1 MAKIGLSKPYFAK
14 YGMSGSSVVY
24 SDGALL
30 GKAITW
36 DLSLDSASDNVLYA
50 DNAPAETENTFA
62 GGSLT
67 VGTDELMPDV
77 AAAIFGVVAQTLT
90 ISGMAT
96 TGASYVV
103 YDDDQSTPDLGI
115 GAIAKIQKNGAIK
128 YQAIMLCK
136 VKFNNANDSLETQ
149 GETITWQTPE
159 LEGKVMRDD
168 SAKHAWK
175 KMSSFLDSEADAELV
190 LQEWLN
196 ID

>member
-62 GGSLT
+62 GGSLN

-103 YDDDQSTPDLGI
+103 YDDDQITLILASAQSQRSRRTVLSNIRPSCSARSNSTMQMTHWKPRARLSPGRHRSSR
-115 GAIAKIQKNGAIK
+115 AK
-128 YQAIMLCK
+128 
-136 VKFNNANDSLETQ
+136 S
-149 GETITWQTPE
+149 
-159 LEGKVMRDD
+159 
-168 SAKHAWK
+168 
-175 KMSSFLDSEADAELV
+175 
-190 LQEWLN
+190 
-196 ID
+196 